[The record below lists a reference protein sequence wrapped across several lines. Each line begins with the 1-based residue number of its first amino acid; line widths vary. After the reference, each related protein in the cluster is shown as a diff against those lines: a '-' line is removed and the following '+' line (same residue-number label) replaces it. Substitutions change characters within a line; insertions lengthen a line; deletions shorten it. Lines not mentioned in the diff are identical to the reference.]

1 MDKCDNCNKPC
12 CYGCSYADELS
23 AKIERQEQMHK
34 AAHRASELVHWLSY
48 QAEMSDSEKRQLER
62 MNVFLENLRDRIGE
76 EEIE

>member
-23 AKIERQEQMHK
+23 ATREHQEQLVQ
-34 AAHRASELVHWLSY
+34 AAHRASELIHWLSY
-48 QAEMSDSEKRQLER
+48 QTEMSVSEKAELKR

-76 EEIE
+76 EDI